1 MPLLFHQYV
10 TIHNARL
17 QILSSTL
24 FVLVGSV
31 CVFQFFYFKGHGR
44 GFPIDGRANAWAAG
58 NTDAAVLNSFAASK
72 AGSTFCS
79 SPSMYD
85 YQSGVKK
92 FQNHSCINVCSKQQ
106 QTSGNCLTP
115 GETAI
120 QETDDSILIVTHMQ
134 QTTYSTHHDDVR
146 NYFVPSAEAL
156 LVQLSYGF
164 RAPNMR
170 WWHYSPKPGE
180 HTMHS
185 SNMKTSTVLLDHFDR
200 KVSVIPGGEPI
211 SMTIEQLLSLSGQ
224 GSLDTQKW
232 GLGRNRISGRL
243 NPLLRMS
250 GIDLTIDLECGDFKE
265 VTVGGVP
272 DGQACYLRVK
282 PTVGTWAQAA
292 FPSLF
297 GKNQHRTY
305 RGVRVRTSMRGKQ
318 FSLDINSIFINIA
331 SGAVLLC
338 LPRAIVFLIAAFCCG
353 HMSTIYRH
361 LIYKRFDISEEVS
374 AMAMRLLAHEAAFND
389 LEQSDD
395 KCAPLGYITRDTIIG
410 SFNHILE
417 KRCHI
422 DSTRL
427 AHMID
432 FCLAT
437 LAKDFAP
444 PRVGTDWQYWC
455 TQILDGVNTALSDL
469 KESFGCGSN
478 TTYRPASTIDV
489 DSFTAACSSAD
500 PISFNSVITLF
511 DKDRKLSFMEKFF
524 MPSQLEAILL
534 ASKPGGEEEAQVD
547 RAAFNLSRS
556 GSAKIQLPRVKEDIN
571 TVHEGLQGEINDLE
585 CKLTTQSCTTDTMA
599 EIIQEM
605 SRELAELKEN
615 VQGVGHIGQQKAKS
629 TEQNAPQIE
638 ANVMPDWVSTKL
650 RELESQQEEMRNW
663 LVIAIAKLE
672 DKLDFTQ
679 KSQQVVAHRENPRAP
694 VAHEG
699 NSKALV
705 ASVSSARWE
714 RLDSD
719 VARLKAQLQ
728 READET
734 LTEAHTQK

>member
-10 TIHNARL
+10 AIHSARL

-31 CVFQFFYFKGHGR
+31 CVLQFFYFKGHGR

-297 GKNQHRTY
+297 GKNQHSTY

-318 FSLDINSIFINIA
+318 FSLDINSILINIA
-331 SGAVLLC
+331 SGAVLLR
-338 LPRAIVFLIAAFCCG
+338 LPKAIVFLIAAFCCG
-353 HMSTIYRH
+353 EMSTIYRH

-374 AMAMRLLAHEAAFND
+374 AMAMRLLAHEVAFND

-395 KCAPLGYITRDTIIG
+395 KCAPLGYITKDTINA

-417 KRCHI
+417 KRSHI

-427 AHMID
+427 THMID
-432 FCLAT
+432 FCLT
-437 LAKDFAP
+437 TVAKDFALP
-444 PRVGTDWQYWC
+444 KKKGATGKAF
-455 TQILDGVNTALSDL
+455 LL
-469 KESFGCGSN
+469 KFS
-478 TTYRPASTIDV
+478 
-489 DSFTAACSSAD
+489 
-500 PISFNSVITLF
+500 
-511 DKDRKLSFMEKFF
+511 MERTHYF
-524 MPSQLEAILL
+524 LI
-534 ASKPGGEEEAQVD
+534 
-547 RAAFNLSRS
+547 
-556 GSAKIQLPRVKEDIN
+556 
-571 TVHEGLQGEINDLE
+571 
-585 CKLTTQSCTTDTMA
+585 
-599 EIIQEM
+599 
-605 SRELAELKEN
+605 
-615 VQGVGHIGQQKAKS
+615 
-629 TEQNAPQIE
+629 
-638 ANVMPDWVSTKL
+638 
-650 RELESQQEEMRNW
+650 
-663 LVIAIAKLE
+663 
-672 DKLDFTQ
+672 
-679 KSQQVVAHRENPRAP
+679 
-694 VAHEG
+694 
-699 NSKALV
+699 
-705 ASVSSARWE
+705 
-714 RLDSD
+714 
-719 VARLKAQLQ
+719 
-728 READET
+728 
-734 LTEAHTQK
+734 